1 MVNTNILKLHFYFFS
16 GSWKIFIH
24 TFDLIGIPEP
34 TNKSQLKFRRMLY
47 QKFSKEFSNQKKGYK
62 ENHKDNINVG
72 MGGCNWIITNII
84 MSRMSLII
92 WDEPS
97 KKIHVKNFKISGW
110 YMDDTWANMRHK
122 GFGNHKTTSQTIITN
137 AFEKNV
143 VLVPNFRLCLYFSLW
158 LSSFFIN
165 LLEPS
170 LATNKKLC
178 LLLSFPFWVRQPT
191 KTTH

>member
-1 MVNTNILKLHFYFFS
+1 MVNTNLEAALLFFS
-16 GSWKIFIH
+16 SARKILVH

-34 TNKSQLKFRRMLY
+34 TNKAQLKFRRMLY
-47 QKFSKEFSNQKKGYK
+47 ENLSKEFSNQKKKGYK

-122 GFGNHKTTSQTIITN
+122 GFGNHKTTSQTIIT
-137 AFEKNV
+137 KH
-143 VLVPNFRLCLYFSLW
+143 LKKMLSYFLTLSCKINTYCDRGKHL
-158 LSSFFIN
+158 LSSMIELVFHKFAWAIFSY
-165 LLEPS
+165 E
-170 LATNKKLC
+170 
-178 LLLSFPFWVRQPT
+178 
-191 KTTH
+191 